1 MKLDSGLAACTGEE
15 IAVCRSNHLHC
26 AGLWGII
33 KAEAQV
39 CTSFQWNPLKG
50 SIPSRGHRSKRR
62 AAHTWEDLR
71 SMSVGYQGQAPGQ
84 CRPSPLSMR
93 RLSAGR
99 VLKDFPRDK
108 IKITSKWGPIFGA
121 EGHSSDM
128 RPAHA
133 RASCEA
139 SLKRL
144 GTDYLDMMI
153 FRGPA
158 RDPHGTPIEDCIKG
172 MAVWTN
178 VLVPLH

>member
-1 MKLDSGLAACTGEE
+1 MGCVPSPVQRP
-15 IAVCRSNHLHC
+15 IFS
-26 AGLWGII
+26 
-33 KAEAQV
+33 AEA
-39 CTSFQWNPLKG
+39 TAARG
-50 SIPSRGHRSKRR
+50 GRHIPVQI
-62 AAHTWEDLR
+62 LQ
-71 SMSVGYQGQAPGQ
+71 SMSVGYQSQGPRR
-84 CRPSPLSMR
+84 CRPPLLSMR
-93 RLSAGR
+93 RLAAGR
-99 VLKDFPRDK
+99 VIKDFPRDR

>member
-1 MKLDSGLAACTGEE
+1 
-15 IAVCRSNHLHC
+15 
-26 AGLWGII
+26 
-33 KAEAQV
+33 
-39 CTSFQWNPLKG
+39 
-50 SIPSRGHRSKRR
+50 
-62 AAHTWEDLR
+62 
-71 SMSVGYQGQAPGQ
+71 
-84 CRPSPLSMR
+84 MR
-93 RLSAGR
+93 RLAAGR
-99 VLKDFPRDK
+99 VIKDFPRDR

-158 RDPHGTPIEDCIKG
+158 KDPHGTPIEDCIEG
-172 MAVWTN
+172 MAVRRA
-178 VLVPLH
+178 VLALICEILM